1 MYFREIYIDIDQDY
15 DTFDTSKTAQF
26 IRKNVELY
34 NEQPISSWESM
45 NLIRKIKIRKSSS
58 GHVHL
63 KVYMLY
69 PVKFL
74 EMMQIRALLHDDV
87 FRMAIDLR
95 RSFIQGEQETNR
107 IFSSKWKNGE
117 EFHAGEW
124 KEWK

>member
-15 DTFDTSKTAQF
+15 ETFNTSKTAEF

-34 NEQPISSWESM
+34 NTQPISSRKSM
-45 NLIRKIKIRKSSS
+45 NMIRKIEIRKSSS

-63 KVYMLY
+63 KVYMLD
-69 PVKFL
+69 PVDFL

-87 FRMAIDLR
+87 YRLAIDLR

-124 KEWK
+124 REWK

>member
-26 IRKNVELY
+26 IRKNVEIY
-34 NEQPISSWESM
+34 NREAFNHKIGKIE
-45 NLIRKIKIRKSSS
+45 IRRSSS

-63 KVYMLY
+63 KVYLESQ
-69 PVKFL
+69 VEFL
-74 EMMQIRALLHDDV
+74 SMMQIRALLHDDV
-87 FRMAIDLR
+87 YRLAIDLR

-124 KEWK
+124 REWK

>member
-26 IRKNVELY
+26 IRKNIQLLKEKSAVDIQTIY
-34 NEQPISSWESM
+34 
-45 NLIRKIKIRKSSS
+45 IRKSSS

-63 KVYMLY
+63 RVLMEF
-69 PVKFL
+69 PVGFIS
-74 EMMQIRALLHDDV
+74 MMQIRALLHDDV
-87 FRMAIDLR
+87 YRLAIDLR

-124 KEWK
+124 REWK

>member
-26 IRKNVELY
+26 IKKNVELY
-34 NEQPISSWESM
+34 NKQPISNREYF
-45 NLIRKIKIRKSSS
+45 NTIEKIEIRKSSS

-63 KVYMLY
+63 KVYMQS
-69 PVKFL
+69 PVRFS

-87 FRMAIDLR
+87 YRLAIDLR

-124 KEWK
+124 REWK

>member
-26 IRKNVELY
+26 IRRNVEIF
-34 NEQPISSWESM
+34 NKNFVNRID
-45 NLIRKIKIRKSSS
+45 KIEIRKSSS

-63 KVYMLY
+63 KVYLES
-69 PVKFL
+69 PVRFL

-87 FRMAIDLR
+87 YRLAIDLR

-124 KEWK
+124 REWK